1 MTQPPSPD
9 LKSARDT
16 AATAHVFA
24 VVCLVVI
31 GISVVF
37 QVGRPVGAALF
48 GDDKPW
54 REHVHAIGLVLI
66 ALLPTFLFY
75 EAVNQLR
82 HALNHFRNGEFFDTA
97 AATRVARAGD
107 YAINALVAVI
117 LVVPNLTSWVS
128 RRGGGGGLEFNL
140 QNEFIG
146 MVAFA
151 LLVSVAG
158 RVLAAAAHLKA
169 ENDSFV

>member
-1 MTQPPSPD
+1 MSQPQSPD
-9 LKSARDT
+9 LRSARDT

-24 VVCLVVI
+24 VICLVLIAV
-31 GISVVF
+31 SVVF
-37 QVGRPVGAALF
+37 QVGRPLVAALF
-48 GDDKPW
+48 GADKPW

-75 EAVNQLR
+75 EAVDQLR
-82 HALNHFRNGEFFDTA
+82 HALGHYRNGEFFDTA

-107 YAINALVAVI
+107 CAISALAAVI
-117 LVVPNLTSWVS
+117 LVVPNLTAWVS
-128 RRGGGGGLEFNL
+128 QRGGGGLEVNL
-140 QNEFIG
+140 QNEFVG
-146 MVAFA
+146 MIAFA

-158 RVLAAAAHLKA
+158 RVLAAAAQLKA

>member
-1 MTQPPSPD
+1 MTQPQSSD
-9 LKSARDT
+9 LRSARDT

-24 VVCLVVI
+24 VICLVLIVI
-31 GISVVF
+31 NVVF

-54 REHVHAIGLVLI
+54 REHVHTIGLVLI

-82 HALNHFRNGEFFDTA
+82 HALDHYRNGEFFNTA
-97 AATRVARAGD
+97 AATRVAHAGD
-107 YAINALVAVI
+107 YVLGALVAVI
-117 LVVPNLTSWVS
+117 VVVPNLKAWVS
-128 RRGGGGGLEFNL
+128 QPGGGGLEFNL

-146 MVAFA
+146 MIAFA
-151 LLVSVAG
+151 LLISVAG
-158 RVLAAAAHLKA
+158 RVLAAAAQLKA